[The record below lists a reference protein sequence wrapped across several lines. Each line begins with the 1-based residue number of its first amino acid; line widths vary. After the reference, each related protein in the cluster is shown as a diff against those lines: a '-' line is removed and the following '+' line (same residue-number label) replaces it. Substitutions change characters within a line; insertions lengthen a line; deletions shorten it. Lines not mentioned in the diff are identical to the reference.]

1 MRWRKVEGSGHVED
15 RRRLGGRGAAIGGAA
30 GGLGIIGVLIALFFG
45 GGGGG
50 LDLNDLFNQVGGNT
64 QAAPT
69 GQDLEAGPDPQ
80 AELVEFMKFVMTD
93 NQNVWDQIFRDAG
106 SSYEFTT
113 LVIFDDFTQSGC
125 GGASA
130 QVGPHYCSLDRTVYL
145 DLDFFAILQN
155 RMGAGGDFA
164 QAYVISHE
172 IGHHVQNLLGTM
184 GQVQKLSRE
193 RPDLRN
199 EASVR
204 QELQADCFA
213 GVWGSTVFAAGAVSD
228 ADLTEAFNAAEA
240 VGDDRIQQQATGSVN
255 PEAWTHGSSAQRLEW
270 YKRGL
275 NTGDPNQCDTF
286 SG

>member
-15 RRRLGGRGAAIGGAA
+15 RRGRRGAKVGGAV
-30 GGLGIIGVLIALFFG
+30 GGLGILGILAALFFSG
-45 GGGGG
+45 GSGG
-50 LDLNDLFNQVGGNT
+50 LDLNDLFNQVGGGA
-64 QAAPT
+64 QAAPS
-69 GQDLEAGPDPQ
+69 GQDLDTGPDPQ
-80 AELVEFMKFVMTD
+80 ADLVEFMKFVMTD

-106 SSYEFTT
+106 STYEFTT
-113 LVIFDDFTQSGC
+113 LVIFEDFTQSAC

-145 DLDFFAILQN
+145 DLDFFTTLQE

-172 IGHHVQNLLGTM
+172 LGHHVQNLVGTL
-184 GQVQKLSRE
+184 GQVQQLSQQ

-199 EASVR
+199 DASVR

-213 GVWGSTVFAAGAVSD
+213 GVWGSTVFATGAVSD
-228 ADLTEAFNAAEA
+228 ADLNEAFEAARA

-255 PEAWTHGSSAQRLEW
+255 PEAWTHGSSADRLAW

-275 NTGDPNQCDTF
+275 ETGNPDQCDTF
-286 SG
+286 SS

>member
-15 RRRLGGRGAAIGGAA
+15 RRRLGRGAAVGGAA
-30 GGLGIIGVLIALFFG
+30 GGLGIIGVLVALFFG
-45 GGGGG
+45 GGGGN
-50 LDLNDLFNQVGGNT
+50 LDLNDLFNQVGSGS

-69 GQDLEAGPDPQ
+69 GQDLEQAPDPQ

-93 NQNVWDQIFRDAG
+93 NQNVWNQIFTDAG
-106 SSYEFTT
+106 STYDFTT

-145 DLDFFAILQN
+145 DLDFFVTLQD

-172 IGHHVQNLLGTM
+172 IGHHVQNLTGTM
-184 GQVQKLSRE
+184 GQVQKISQQ

-199 EASVR
+199 DVSIL
-204 QELQADCFA
+204 QELQADCYA

-228 ADLTEAFNAAEA
+228 ADLNEAFAAAEA

-275 NTGDPNQCDTF
+275 QTGDPNQCDTF
-286 SG
+286 STS